1 MKRDWAYE
9 MLDKSSH
16 TILRTDRGFDSESDA
31 ELQAAM
37 EAKAEN
43 IKNFYVRTFQPV
55 PEDQGDYA

>member
-43 IKNFYVRTFQPV
+43 IKNFYVRTFQPAL
-55 PEDQGDYA
+55 EER